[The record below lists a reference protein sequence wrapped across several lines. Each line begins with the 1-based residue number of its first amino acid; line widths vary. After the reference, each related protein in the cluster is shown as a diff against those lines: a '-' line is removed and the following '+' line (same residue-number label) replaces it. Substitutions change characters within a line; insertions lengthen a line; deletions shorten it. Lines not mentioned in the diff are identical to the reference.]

1 MTADGMI
8 SGQPDDRIWDALLAS
23 AAGRGAS
30 PDIEAEATGAW
41 PLWPLYRPLLRPV
54 WTLAHLGQSL
64 DGRIATEG
72 GVSRY
77 VTGAENLDHLHRLRA
92 LADAVIVGGATA
104 ALDDPRLTTRRVK
117 GRNPVRV
124 VLDPKRRL
132 PKDLGVFQDGASPT
146 LLVAAE
152 ASPPHGQAEVI
163 AAPLAEDGRLAP
175 QGVVSALRARGLN
188 RLFVEG
194 GGVTVSRWLGAG
206 VLDGLQ
212 VTVAP
217 MILGSGRPSLT
228 LPPIEDL
235 DLALR
240 PACRTY
246 LLGADVLFDF
256 RLGEAPVD
264 SGDRSVRPAGD
275 SEDRGDPR

>member
-1 MTADGMI
+1 MTADGMTP
-8 SGQPDDRIWDALLAS
+8 GLPDNRFWDALLAS
-23 AAGRGAS
+23 AAGCGVS
-30 PDIEAEATGAW
+30 PEIAEKATRDW
-41 PLWPLYRPLLRPV
+41 PLWPLYSPLLRPV

-77 VTGAENLDHLHRLRA
+77 VTGSENLDHLHRLRA

-104 ALDDPRLTTRRVK
+104 ALDDPRLTTRRVR
-117 GRNPVRV
+117 GANPVRV

-132 PKDLGVFQDGASPT
+132 SEKLGIFQDGASPT

-152 ASPPHGQAEVI
+152 ATGPHGQAEVI
-163 AAPLAEDGRLAP
+163 AAPLADDGRLVP
-175 QGVVSALRARGLN
+175 QGVVAALRARGLN

-206 VLDGLQ
+206 VLDHLQ

-240 PACRTY
+240 PVCQTY
-246 LLGADVLFDF
+246 PLGADVLFDF
-256 RLGEAPVD
+256 RLGEAP
-264 SGDRSVRPAGD
+264 GD